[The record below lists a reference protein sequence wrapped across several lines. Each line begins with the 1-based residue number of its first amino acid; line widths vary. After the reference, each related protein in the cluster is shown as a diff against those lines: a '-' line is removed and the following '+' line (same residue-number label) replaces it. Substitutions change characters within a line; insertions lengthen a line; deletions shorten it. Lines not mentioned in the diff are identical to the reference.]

1 MGIYYISHKLSE
13 IFEICDRITILRDG
27 EYIATHRIEETTQEI
42 VVQEMV
48 GRELS
53 SFYPEKN
60 SKTEKTELLRVEGL
74 TRKFVFE
81 DIRFSLKK
89 GEILGL
95 CGLVGSGRTEIAR
108 GLCGIDKT
116 DGGTVWLDGEKINI
130 KNYAS
135 AIRNGLCYLTENRK
149 LDGLFLE
156 MNIVDN
162 ICALQLDHFSQKG
175 IMQAK
180 EMNRVT
186 DEFKKSLNIKYN
198 DKKQLV
204 NSLSGGNQQKIMI
217 AKLLALNP
225 RIIILDEPTRGID
238 VGSKSEIHNVLRELS
253 GHGIGIIMISSE
265 MPEIVGVCDRV
276 IIIRE
281 GRLVHDIS
289 GHEVTQKNIIAAIS
303 KEQKKQRRGNMRK
316 SNQILSKIKSM
327 KELTILSIII
337 VFVIVISVK
346 SPVFLSA
353 DNIVTTAMGLSTTSI
368 VGIGVT
374 IALIGGCFDL
384 SVGSVMGLASVLTVL
399 FAQKG
404 MNIWLAVLLSFL
416 ICGAIGTLSGVLVG
430 RFNLNGFITTFA
442 ISQMA
447 RGLVFVLTEGFSITL
462 PAGNESFRV
471 LGTGDLFGILPVMIV
486 IFLAMAVIADF
497 CVRKTALIRKVF
509 YVGSSEKAAI
519 LSGINSGN
527 VKIFLY
533 IGTASMSAIAGIL
546 SVSRFGVATANNGNG
561 VDMMVLSAA
570 VIGGT
575 SLGGGKGTIL
585 GTTLGIVMLSI
596 MNNALVLF
604 NISVN
609 WQNFVSGAI
618 LLIAIIIDYISNRQ
632 QTKRR

>member
-1 MGIYYISHKLSE
+1 
-13 IFEICDRITILRDG
+13 
-27 EYIATHRIEETTQEI
+27 
-42 VVQEMV
+42 
-48 GRELS
+48 
-53 SFYPEKN
+53 
-60 SKTEKTELLRVEGL
+60 
-74 TRKFVFE
+74 
-81 DIRFSLKK
+81 
-89 GEILGL
+89 
-95 CGLVGSGRTEIAR
+95 
-108 GLCGIDKT
+108 
-116 DGGTVWLDGEKINI
+116 
-130 KNYAS
+130 
-135 AIRNGLCYLTENRK
+135 
-149 LDGLFLE
+149 
-156 MNIVDN
+156 
-162 ICALQLDHFSQKG
+162 
-175 IMQAK
+175 
-180 EMNRVT
+180 
-186 DEFKKSLNIKYN
+186 
-198 DKKQLV
+198 
-204 NSLSGGNQQKIMI
+204 
-217 AKLLALNP
+217 
-225 RIIILDEPTRGID
+225 
-238 VGSKSEIHNVLRELS
+238 
-253 GHGIGIIMISSE
+253 
-265 MPEIVGVCDRV
+265 
-276 IIIRE
+276 
-281 GRLVHDIS
+281 
-289 GHEVTQKNIIAAIS
+289 
-303 KEQKKQRRGNMRK
+303 MRK

-346 SPVFLSA
+346 SPAFLSA

-416 ICGAIGTLSGVLVG
+416 ICGAIGTLSGILVG
-430 RFNLNGFITTFA
+430 KFNLNGFITTFA

>member
-1 MGIYYISHKLSE
+1 MNEEKLLAAEKIEKEFPGTKALKGVSVDLRKGEVHAVAGENGAGKSTLMNILSGGMRQTSGNIYIEGKQVSFSNTKEAQKAGIGLVHQELALFPELTVAENIFVERLPQRKGFVHKEELNRQAFEVLEQFHSGIKPTQLVEELSVSEQQIVEIAKVVSEECRIIIFDEPTSSLNEEEACQLFKIIGELKKKGVGIYYISHKLSE

-27 EYIATHRIEETTQEI
+27 EYIATHRIEETTQEM

-81 DIRFSLKK
+81 DISFSLKK

-303 KEQKKQRRGNMRK
+303 KET
-316 SNQILSKIKSM
+316 
-327 KELTILSIII
+327 KEA
-337 VFVIVISVK
+337 K
-346 SPVFLSA
+346 EREY
-353 DNIVTTAMGLSTTSI
+353 
-368 VGIGVT
+368 
-374 IALIGGCFDL
+374 
-384 SVGSVMGLASVLTVL
+384 
-399 FAQKG
+399 AQ
-404 MNIWLAVLLSFL
+404 V
-416 ICGAIGTLSGVLVG
+416 
-430 RFNLNGFITTFA
+430 
-442 ISQMA
+442 
-447 RGLVFVLTEGFSITL
+447 
-462 PAGNESFRV
+462 
-471 LGTGDLFGILPVMIV
+471 
-486 IFLAMAVIADF
+486 
-497 CVRKTALIRKVF
+497 
-509 YVGSSEKAAI
+509 
-519 LSGINSGN
+519 
-527 VKIFLY
+527 
-533 IGTASMSAIAGIL
+533 
-546 SVSRFGVATANNGNG
+546 
-561 VDMMVLSAA
+561 
-570 VIGGT
+570 
-575 SLGGGKGTIL
+575 
-585 GTTLGIVMLSI
+585 
-596 MNNALVLF
+596 
-604 NISVN
+604 
-609 WQNFVSGAI
+609 
-618 LLIAIIIDYISNRQ
+618 
-632 QTKRR
+632 

>member
-1 MGIYYISHKLSE
+1 
-13 IFEICDRITILRDG
+13 
-27 EYIATHRIEETTQEI
+27 
-42 VVQEMV
+42 
-48 GRELS
+48 
-53 SFYPEKN
+53 
-60 SKTEKTELLRVEGL
+60 
-74 TRKFVFE
+74 
-81 DIRFSLKK
+81 
-89 GEILGL
+89 
-95 CGLVGSGRTEIAR
+95 
-108 GLCGIDKT
+108 
-116 DGGTVWLDGEKINI
+116 
-130 KNYAS
+130 
-135 AIRNGLCYLTENRK
+135 
-149 LDGLFLE
+149 
-156 MNIVDN
+156 
-162 ICALQLDHFSQKG
+162 
-175 IMQAK
+175 
-180 EMNRVT
+180 
-186 DEFKKSLNIKYN
+186 
-198 DKKQLV
+198 
-204 NSLSGGNQQKIMI
+204 
-217 AKLLALNP
+217 
-225 RIIILDEPTRGID
+225 
-238 VGSKSEIHNVLRELS
+238 
-253 GHGIGIIMISSE
+253 
-265 MPEIVGVCDRV
+265 
-276 IIIRE
+276 
-281 GRLVHDIS
+281 
-289 GHEVTQKNIIAAIS
+289 
-303 KEQKKQRRGNMRK
+303 MRK

-404 MNIWLAVLLSFL
+404 MNIWLSVLLSFL

-430 RFNLNGFITTFA
+430 KFNLNGFITTFA

-447 RGLVFVLTEGFSITL
+447 RGLVSVLTEGFSITL

-497 CVRKTALIRKVF
+497 CVRKTASIRKVF

-533 IGTASMSAIAGIL
+533 IGTASMSAIVGIL